1 MAALHL
7 SYNVGSLGGERN
19 RLTHGFRLV
28 KGSFRAF
35 SLKGTESQC
44 KLLERKRNKGNHWF
58 PKLGSSEA
66 LGMAQSRGV
75 VIVTSL
81 SHLCG
86 AAECGL
92 GSSRQGRDPRILL
105 GVRDRKR

>member
-1 MAALHL
+1 MPALHL

-19 RLTHGFRLV
+19 RLKHGFGLV

-44 KLLERKRNKGNHWF
+44 KLLKRERDKGIHWF

-81 SHLCG
+81 SPNYVG
-86 AAECGL
+86 QQSVG
-92 GSSRQGRDPRILL
+92 
-105 GVRDRKR
+105 